1 MAISIAS
8 KTDGNEFIIL
18 LDGRLDHYALKQFCD
33 TYEAA
38 PEQTRRYV
46 VDMAKLKTLDSS
58 GLGML
63 LLLHSHAG
71 GKPDS
76 VRLINANTTVLK
88 LLCIAKYEDLFEIDC

>member
-8 KTDGNEFIIL
+8 KIDGNHFIIA

-33 TYEAA
+33 AYEAA
-38 PEQTRRYV
+38 PAQTTLFV
-46 VDMAKLKTLDSS
+46 VDLEKLKALDSS

-71 GKPDS
+71 GQQDR
-76 VRLINANTTVLK
+76 VRLVNASPTILK
-88 LLCIAKYEDLFEIDC
+88 LLHIAKYEDLFEID